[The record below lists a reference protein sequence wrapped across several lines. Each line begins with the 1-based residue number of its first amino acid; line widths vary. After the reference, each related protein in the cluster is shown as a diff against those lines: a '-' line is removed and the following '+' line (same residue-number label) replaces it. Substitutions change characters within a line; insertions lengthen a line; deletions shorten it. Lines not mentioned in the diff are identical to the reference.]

1 MRATVPAETL
11 AYGPVVLH
19 RWRTSDADELYRLVH
34 DALDHLRP
42 WMPWVA
48 GHSLERT
55 KEFTARCERTWIS
68 GGPYEYAITSKGVIV
83 GSCGLVRLANSDWL
97 DSGYWLAP
105 PYTGRGLATSAV
117 AALTCQAFELPGI
130 EGVEIDH
137 DVLNHA
143 SRGIPERLGFARSHV
158 RTRAPQ
164 VPGES
169 GVHQIWRLDRAAFM
183 RRTW

>member
-1 MRATVPAETL
+1 MCSRRQT
-11 AYGPVVLH
+11 GP
-19 RWRTSDADELYRLVH
+19 RS
-34 DALDHLRP
+34 RP
-42 WMPWVA
+42 YNS
-48 GHSLERT
+48 GRENT
-55 KEFTARCERTWIS
+55 KPIPSVCQPRQGAVTA
-68 GGPYEYAITSKGVIV
+68 
-83 GSCGLVRLANSDWL
+83 N
-97 DSGYWLAP
+97 WLAP
-105 PYTGRGLATSAV
+105 AYTGHGLATSAV

-158 RTRAPQ
+158 RTRVPQ